1 MSNIVNGNDK
11 LVQDLLSMLSSGS
24 SNDVKIILEDG
35 EILANKDVLSARCD
49 YFATCFSNREPRFT
63 EGETNTV
70 DFSHCSKVV
79 MEKIVH
85 FLFSG
90 KIELQDLSLTELIKM
105 MSMASM
111 MLLNELLTGI
121 QDFVLA
127 FLPDTGVNCGSIPD
141 LATE

>member
-11 LVQDLLSMLSSGS
+11 LVQDLLGMLSRGS

-49 YFATCFSNREPRFT
+49 FFATCFSNQDRKFK
-63 EGETNTV
+63 EGETNIV

-121 QDFVLA
+121 QDFVQESTVDPFQILWK
-127 FLPDTGVNCGSIPD
+127 G
-141 LATE
+141 